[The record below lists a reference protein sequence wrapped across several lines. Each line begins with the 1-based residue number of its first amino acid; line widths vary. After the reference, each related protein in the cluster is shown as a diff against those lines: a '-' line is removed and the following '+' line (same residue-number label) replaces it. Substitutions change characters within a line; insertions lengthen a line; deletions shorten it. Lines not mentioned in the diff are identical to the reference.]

1 MCAQFKELLSSSRM
15 TSDINSK
22 VIGQPGQET
31 DEIGKLSV
39 RRELETHRNLIV
51 RPEIMTETCKSQGG
65 VYVWGPGSTI
75 SEDWTYKPLLSHVKF
90 RTRSPAVG
98 DRAIVSSGSPAESCP
113 ILKPVNSAVSN
124 QLLRVAVRL
133 L

>member
-1 MCAQFKELLSSSRM
+1 M

-51 RPEIMTETCKSQGG
+51 RPEITTKTCKSQRG
-65 VYVWGPGSTI
+65 VYLEAL
-75 SEDWTYKPLLSHVKF
+75 SEDWTYKPL
-90 RTRSPAVG
+90 
-98 DRAIVSSGSPAESCP
+98 
-113 ILKPVNSAVSN
+113 
-124 QLLRVAVRL
+124 
-133 L
+133 

>member
-1 MCAQFKELLSSSRM
+1 MENRFQTEGPKITFKAHAFKFRM

-51 RPEIMTETCKSQGG
+51 RPEITTETCKSQRG
-65 VYVWGPGSTI
+65 VYVWGPESTI
-75 SEDWTYKPLLSHVKF
+75 SEDWTYKP
-90 RTRSPAVG
+90 
-98 DRAIVSSGSPAESCP
+98 IVITCNIQKAFSSRG
-113 ILKPVNSAVSN
+113 
-124 QLLRVAVRL
+124 
-133 L
+133 

>member
-1 MCAQFKELLSSSRM
+1 MYAHLTSITKGSWKTGFRQRGPKITYKAHAFKFRM

-51 RPEIMTETCKSQGG
+51 RPEITTETCKSQRRT
-65 VYVWGPGSTI
+65 WRPS
-75 SEDWTYKPLLSHVKF
+75 VK
-90 RTRSPAVG
+90 TG
-98 DRAIVSSGSPAESCP
+98 LI
-113 ILKPVNSAVSN
+113 N
-124 QLLRVAVRL
+124 
-133 L
+133 